1 MGFRYADAIWMPT
14 LTGQAM
20 ERQLNYLPGYLPGYL
35 LVLAL
40 AGCGYPGRNLV
51 PTEDLRLLWT
61 ASEVLLAFLFLVVL
75 SSKHTG
81 GARGRQLT
89 AKHGKL
95 MPVKKY
101 RELFD
106 GALVFCIMTI
116 LVLGMAVV
124 MLSWVPVDNQR
135 KLRSQK
141 KHLETVSQLS
151 YEIQA
156 LKSVIEEAP
165 QSM

>member
-1 MGFRYADAIWMPT
+1 
-14 LTGQAM
+14 
-20 ERQLNYLPGYLPGYL
+20 
-35 LVLAL
+35 
-40 AGCGYPGRNLV
+40 
-51 PTEDLRLLWT
+51 
-61 ASEVLLAFLFLVVL
+61 
-75 SSKHTG
+75 
-81 GARGRQLT
+81 
-89 AKHGKL
+89 